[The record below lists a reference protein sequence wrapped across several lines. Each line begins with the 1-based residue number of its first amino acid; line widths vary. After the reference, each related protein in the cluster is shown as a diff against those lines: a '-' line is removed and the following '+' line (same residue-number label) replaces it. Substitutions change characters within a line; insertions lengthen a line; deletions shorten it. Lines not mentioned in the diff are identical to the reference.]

1 MEDRTTEYVS
11 LQLALIAIF
20 KLLDL
25 DFLCAART
33 APCQSWRNPVERI
46 MSTLNLGLQCVGL
59 MREKMDDTFE
69 SEASQCKSLKE
80 LCEAAKRRSGFREE
94 AIDSVSH
101 VKVLLTQ
108 IFARLQLKEKKFTV
122 FNTASLQSIEE
133 LWRELQSVDFTL
145 TSSENLT
152 KRTLQTKP
160 ALKDFL
166 AHCCVQRK
174 YMFQV
179 KKCGSLTCSM
189 CKPPRLSAEVFN
201 RLKYVPDPVPGE
213 EGHYK
218 PFAEVYGTNTT
229 EQYVPSMMS
238 KTQRKKTLPFASNLR
253 HVKNVDMMLQCD
265 ECDSW
270 RLLYPQNK
278 LSHQERKDLE
288 EAVADYS
295 FTCGAPLQDLNL
307 PGKLAHV
314 YVRDMSCG
322 DPIEKLYYTAKYP
335 PICVY
340 CATSVEPNPD
350 DTHYPQC
357 KDCSAKPQISK
368 D

>member
-1 MEDRTTEYVS
+1 
-11 LQLALIAIF
+11 
-20 KLLDL
+20 
-25 DFLCAART
+25 
-33 APCQSWRNPVERI
+33 

-69 SEASQCKSLKE
+69 SEASKCKSLKE

-133 LWRELQSVDFTL
+133 LWRELQSVDSTL

-218 PFAEVYGTNTT
+218 PFVEVYGTNTT

-238 KTQRKKTLPFASNLR
+238 KTQRKRTLPFASNL
-253 HVKNVDMMLQCD
+253 
-265 ECDSW
+265 
-270 RLLYPQNK
+270 
-278 LSHQERKDLE
+278 
-288 EAVADYS
+288 
-295 FTCGAPLQDLNL
+295 
-307 PGKLAHV
+307 
-314 YVRDMSCG
+314 
-322 DPIEKLYYTAKYP
+322 
-335 PICVY
+335 
-340 CATSVEPNPD
+340 
-350 DTHYPQC
+350 
-357 KDCSAKPQISK
+357 
-368 D
+368 

>member
-1 MEDRTTEYVS
+1 MSV
-11 LQLALIAIF
+11 QLALIAIF

-25 DFLCAART
+25 DFLCAAHT

-59 MREKMDDTFE
+59 MQEKMDDTFE
-69 SEASQCKSLKE
+69 SETSKCKSLKE
-80 LCEAAKRRSGFREE
+80 LHEAAKRRSGFREE

-108 IFARLQLKEKKFTV
+108 IFERLQLKEKFTV

-133 LWRELQSVDFTL
+133 LWRELESVDSTL

-160 ALKDFL
+160 APKDFL
-166 AHCCVQRK
+166 ANCCVQRK

-213 EGHYK
+213 G
-218 PFAEVYGTNTT
+218 A
-229 EQYVPSMMS
+229 
-238 KTQRKKTLPFASNLR
+238 
-253 HVKNVDMMLQCD
+253 LQALCGGVWD
-265 ECDSW
+265 E
-270 RLLYPQNK
+270 
-278 LSHQERKDLE
+278 H
-288 EAVADYS
+288 
-295 FTCGAPLQDLNL
+295 
-307 PGKLAHV
+307 H
-314 YVRDMSCG
+314 
-322 DPIEKLYYTAKYP
+322 
-335 PICVY
+335 
-340 CATSVEPNPD
+340 
-350 DTHYPQC
+350 
-357 KDCSAKPQISK
+357 
-368 D
+368 

>member
-1 MEDRTTEYVS
+1 M
-11 LQLALIAIF
+11 
-20 KLLDL
+20 
-25 DFLCAART
+25 
-33 APCQSWRNPVERI
+33 ERI
-46 MSTLNLGLQCVGL
+46 AVS
-59 MREKMDDTFE
+59 
-69 SEASQCKSLKE
+69 
-80 LCEAAKRRSGFREE
+80 
-94 AIDSVSH
+94 DS
-101 VKVLLTQ
+101 
-108 IFARLQLKEKKFTV
+108 
-122 FNTASLQSIEE
+122 
-133 LWRELQSVDFTL
+133 TL
-145 TSSENLT
+145 TSGENVT
-152 KRTLQTKP
+152 KSTLQTKP
-160 ALKDFL
+160 ALKEFL

-189 CKPPRLSAEVFN
+189 CKPPQLPAEVFN
-201 RLKYVPDPVPGE
+201 RLKYMPDPVPGE

-218 PFAEVYGTNTT
+218 PFTEVYGTSTT
-229 EQYVPSMMS
+229 EQYVPSMMR

-253 HVKNVDMMLQCD
+253 HVRDVDMMLQCD

-270 RLLYPQNK
+270 RLLYSQNR
-278 LSHQERKDLE
+278 LSSQERKDLE

-335 PICVY
+335 PICIY
-340 CATSVEPNPD
+340 CATSVEPNPED
-350 DTHYPQC
+350 AHYPQC
-357 KDCSAKPQISK
+357 KDCSAKPHINK